1 MYVSVWSVYMVCMYV
16 VCMVYMICVGCV
28 CGVWGLCEFI
38 CVGRRALV
46 GS

>member
-1 MYVSVWSVYMVCMYV
+1 MVCMYV

-28 CGVWGLCEFI
+28 CGVWGLCECI